1 MEVARE
7 NNTFHCR
14 LTKSK
19 TDILSETMDA
29 RGYWN
34 NTFNVQLEEENT
46 INQKLH
52 TLLLSSKNEGK
63 IKIFLMV
70 SLYCHRC
77 FTFQNIAVS
86 CVQYPEAAD
95 EPSFAVTLTQHI
107 LYPLTFSDSVELLD
121 ALV

>member
-1 MEVARE
+1 
-7 NNTFHCR
+7 
-14 LTKSK
+14 
-19 TDILSETMDA
+19 MDA

-46 INQKLH
+46 INQELH
-52 TLLLSSKNEGK
+52 TLLLSFKNEGK

-95 EPSFAVTLTQHI
+95 EPSFADTLTRHI
-107 LYPLTFSDSVELLD
+107 LYPLTFSDSVELLG